1 VERAEDST
9 GFDRTAAGN
18 PPPMPKNA
26 GAFPDDVPI
35 AEAIEQQRS
44 TSDSP
49 FGEDF

>member
-18 PPPMPKNA
+18 PPPMPENA

-35 AEAIEQQRS
+35 ANTVEQQR
-44 TSDSP
+44 TTGDSP